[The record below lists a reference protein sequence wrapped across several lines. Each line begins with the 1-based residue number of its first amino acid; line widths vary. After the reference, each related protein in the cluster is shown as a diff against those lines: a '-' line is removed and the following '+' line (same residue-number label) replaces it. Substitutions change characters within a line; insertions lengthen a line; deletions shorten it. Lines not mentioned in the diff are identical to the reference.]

1 MTLTGLHSLGISKL
15 MKQTPVVTV
24 PANDVPKAL
33 EALAL
38 ALRGELTV
46 FITEREI
53 NGVKPMIEDLPETA
67 TNTGLIIE
75 SSGSTG
81 KPKRIYLSADALISS
96 AKATAEYFGHSGQW
110 LLALPINY
118 VAGAMVLVRSILSET
133 QPVVMNTGVSFTPEA
148 FSLSTQLMNAEHR
161 FTSVVPTQ
169 LNRLKQLARVDEYV
183 LANLRKFEAIL
194 VGGQAVSSDVLDYF
208 LSEKVNIVTTYGMAE
223 TAGGC
228 VYNGYALGGVS
239 LRINDS
245 GTIAIKSTSLANGVS
260 DEIGYFNTN
269 DVGLLEDDWLRV
281 LGRADRVIN
290 SGGIKI
296 ALDEVEAVAAT
307 IPGVVEV
314 AATSISSTEWGERV
328 GIAYVGS
335 PEVADYLAGAVF
347 EKLGVAGKPIRVLRV
362 DRIPKLVSGKNDL
375 LALQRIFS

>member
-1 MTLTGLHSLGISKL
+1 MSSK
-15 MKQTPVVTV
+15 PVVV
-24 PANDVPKAL
+24 IAANDVPAALLDLEKAL
-33 EALAL
+33 Q
-38 ALRGELTV
+38 GEIAV
-46 FITEREI
+46 YISQREI
-53 NGVKPMIEDLPETA
+53 NGEKAVVDVPEFVENA
-67 TNTGLIIE
+67 ALIIE

-81 KPKRIYLSADALISS
+81 IPKKIYLSAEALIAS
-96 AKATAEYFGHSGQW
+96 ANSTAEYFGNTGQW

-118 VAGAMVLVRSILSET
+118 VAGAMVLVRSILAET
-133 QPVVMNTGVSFTPEA
+133 QPVVMNTGVSFTAEA
-148 FSLSTQLMNAEHR
+148 FSLSTTLLNAEHR
-161 FTSVVPTQ
+161 FTSLVPTQ
-169 LNRLKQLARVDEYV
+169 LNRLKQLAMVDDFV
-183 LANLRKFEAIL
+183 LSSLRKFDAVL
-194 VGGQAVSSDVLDYF
+194 VGGQAVSSDVVDYF
-208 LSEKVNIVTTYGMAE
+208 LNEQVEIVTTYGSAE

-228 VYNGYALGGVS
+228 VYNGQALAGVTIQTS
-239 LRINDS
+239 TDS
-245 GTIAIKSTSLANGVS
+245 TISIAGSMLANGVQDDS
-260 DEIGYFNTN
+260 GYFNTK
-269 DVGLLEDDWLRV
+269 DIGVFEGSLLRV

-314 AATSISSTEWGERV
+314 AATAIESSEWGERV

-335 PEVADYLAGAVF
+335 PEVADYMAEAVF